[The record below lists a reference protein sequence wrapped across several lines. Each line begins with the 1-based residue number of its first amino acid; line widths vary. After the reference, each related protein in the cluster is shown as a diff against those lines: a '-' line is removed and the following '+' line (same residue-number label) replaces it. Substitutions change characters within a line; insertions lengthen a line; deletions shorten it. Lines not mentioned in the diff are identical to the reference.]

1 MSRTTTDAGGGDA
14 LSVTQSIILAA
25 PFTFVAW
32 AKSSDAVDDF
42 QVVGGMSQSF
52 PSGTDD
58 FWKVRLRFTSGR
70 TEFRVETT
78 APPAGG
84 QANVTPAPAVDTWA
98 HYAFVETASDDRA
111 GFVDG
116 ANKDTNSITAVP
128 SGIDTISLGQV
139 DDGSPGD
146 RFIGDIGHA
155 ALYNTPLSDQEV
167 ETLAAGF
174 NPRRLHIDNLVGYW
188 PVNGQTPE
196 PNVIGTGANLGLV
209 GTPAVAEEP
218 PIANFMQAA

>member
-1 MSRTTTDAGGGDA
+1 MSRTTSDSGPDA

-32 AKSSDAVDDF
+32 AKTSDGVDNF

-58 FWKVRLRFTSGR
+58 FWKVRLEIVTGR
-70 TEFRVETT
+70 VIFQAERS
-78 APPAGG
+78 APPAQG
-84 QANVTPAPAVDTWA
+84 AALVLAAPAVDAWA
-98 HYAFVETASDDRA
+98 HYAFVEAASNDRR
-111 GFVDG
+111 GYLNG
-116 ANKDTNSITAVP
+116 GNKDTSATTVVP
-128 SGIDTISLGQV
+128 QGIDTISIGQL
-139 DDGSPGD
+139 DDGTPGD
-146 RFIGDIGHA
+146 RFNGDIGHM
-155 ALYNTPLSDQEV
+155 ALYNIALSDQEV

-196 PNVIGTGANLGLV
+196 YNVIGSGANLGLV